1 MTTELLTTRRAL
13 MIGAAQAGVAI
24 TLPWPSQSAEP
35 LPKMVVTHD
44 PSCGCCGVW
53 IAHVKAAGFP
63 IEVVTSAKLAPLKT
77 SLGVPKILASC
88 HTAQIGGYVIEGHVP
103 ADAVQRLLIERPKA
117 IGLAVAG
124 MPTGSPGMEIPGTPP
139 ETYDVVLFAADTHHV
154 FARYRG
160 SQKISF

>member
-1 MTTELLTTRRAL
+1 MMTTKLFTTRRAL

-24 TLPWPSQSAEP
+24 TLSWPSQSAET

-63 IEVVTSAKLAPLKT
+63 VEVVRTAKLAPLKT

-103 ADAVQRLLIERPKA
+103 ADAIKRLLIERPKA

-124 MPTGSPGMEIPGTPP
+124 MPTGSPGMGMPGRPP
-139 ETYDVVLFAADTHHV
+139 GAYDVVLFAPDSHHV

-160 SQKISF
+160 SQKI